1 MESEVNMIIEAIC
14 ENGVVRMPSELR
26 LQHNIFKVKVEI
38 PDQEVTATGG
48 IAETTKTGAAQS
60 VPATVDT
67 RNPDV
72 GNRLLDRFEQILGPH
87 REQLDKGRPFT
98 EQDYKRLQQE
108 YLEEKYLGRAKTS
121 DS

>member
-1 MESEVNMIIEAIC
+1 MIIEAIC

-38 PDQEVTATGG
+38 PDQEVTATGSVL
-48 IAETTKTGAAQS
+48 ETTKTGAART
-60 VPATVDT
+60 VPATIDT
-67 RNPDV
+67 RNPDA

-87 REQLDKGRPFT
+87 REQLDKESLFT
-98 EQDYKRLQQE
+98 EQGYKQMQQE
-108 YLEEKYLGRAKTS
+108 HLEEKYLGRAKTA